1 MNRLYRDYKDKG
13 VGVYGINMIDDEVK
27 SKARLEKFFK
37 NNLME
42 YTPIMVDPAVATEL
56 DVNAY
61 PTLLVLDK
69 DYQVVFMEEG
79 FSEQLYEK
87 VAAFLDTRL

>member
-13 VGVYGINMIDDEVK
+13 VAVYGINMIDDEVK

-42 YTPIMVDPAVATEL
+42 YPPIMVDPAVATEL
-56 DVNAY
+56 GVNAY

-87 VAAFLDTRL
+87 VAAFLDARL